1 MFFTYTTANS
11 VQFHYKRADLA
22 VLISWCCRDIFWKG
36 LVEGHGS
43 SSFKPHNLSYTLE
56 PSFVRTVDPIR
67 MLVFS
72 LAPSSVKLT
81 MAGIA

>member
-1 MFFTYTTANS
+1 MN
-11 VQFHYKRADLA
+11 
-22 VLISWCCRDIFWKG
+22 
-36 LVEGHGS
+36 GS

-72 LAPSSVKLT
+72 LAPSSVKLA
-81 MAGIA
+81 MAGVVVFCPTINLSFFLLKDCKLEFTL